1 MSSLFTGIQS
11 WFKSGNHGRY
21 LGLIL
26 NEIGNRKPEPLLAF
40 VAKACK
46 ISRATL
52 KGATF
57 HPEYSFKGSKG
68 IRRADLAIFLKGE
81 EILPAILIEI
91 KYHDKPLKETE
102 TKPAQLEDYVFWK
115 DEHPDRKVLI
125 LSRELFCA
133 EGCITRRWG
142 DLARE
147 LRPYCDKSD
156 LIAML
161 VTYLEEQGNVMQD
174 IDSKNLISFF
184 KRLVCGGSNAGTLA
198 NNLDGPAEFGKFLL
212 NMRLLAV
219 TFDHQFKSA
228 WNNAIENSKDTEF
241 ANGTRIA
248 TIDFR
253 IVNRTSTK
261 DESKAFEDDD
271 DNQTW
276 LSQSVKNG
284 GKIIV
289 FARHALGHG
298 HGKYMRIEY
307 GFIFDVEPR
316 DEAIVSVYAQTHG
329 GVFDTYSSTPHIFHQ
344 QKINLKVV
352 TDNAEANGEKTQVN
366 LNKLLGNVI
375 DDILLAP
382 TKLYKQQKDAVKSL
396 KKSLAAGRNL

>member
-11 WFKSGNHGRY
+11 WFDSKNHGRY
-21 LGLIL
+21 LALIL
-26 NEIGNRKPEPLLAF
+26 NEIGGRRPEPLLAF

-46 ISRATL
+46 INRTAL
-52 KGATF
+52 KGASFQT
-57 HPEYSFKGSKG
+57 EYSFRGSKG
-68 IRRADLAIFLKGE
+68 IRRADLAIFLKDE
-81 EILPAILIEI
+81 DNFPAILIEI

-102 TKPAQLEDYVFWK
+102 AKPAQLEDYVVWK

-133 EGCITRRWG
+133 TGCITRRWG

-174 IDSKNLISFF
+174 INNKNLIGFF
-184 KRLVCGGSNAGTLA
+184 KRLVCGGNAGTLA
-198 NNLDGPAEFGKFLL
+198 NNLDGPAEFSKFLS

-228 WNNAIENSKDTEF
+228 WNNAIENSNDTEF
-241 ANGTRIA
+241 TNGTRIA

-261 DESKAFEDDD
+261 DENRAFEEDDD
-271 DNQTW
+271 SQSW

-284 GKIIV
+284 GRIMA

-316 DEAIVSVYAQTHG
+316 EETRVSLYAQTHG
-329 GVFDTYSSTPHIFHQ
+329 SLFGTDSTTPHIFHQ
-344 QKINLKVV
+344 QEIHLEHITKH
-352 TDNAEANGEKTQVN
+352 AEVNGEKTEIK
-366 LNKLLGNVI
+366 LSKLLGKLI
-375 DDILLAP
+375 DEVLLDP
-382 TKLYKQQKDAVKSL
+382 SKLYSQQKETLKSL
-396 KKSLAAGRNL
+396 RKSLAASRDF

>member
-11 WFKSGNHGRY
+11 WFESKNHGRY
-21 LGLIL
+21 LALIL

-46 ISRATL
+46 INRATL

-57 HPEYSFKGSKG
+57 QSEYSFRGSKG
-68 IRRADLAIFLKGE
+68 VRRADLAIFLKDE
-81 EILPAILIEI
+81 EKFPAILIEI
-91 KYHDKPLKETE
+91 KYHDKPIKETE
-102 TKPAQLEDYVFWK
+102 TKPAQLDDYVAWK
-115 DEHPDRKVLI
+115 DEHPDRKVMI
-125 LSRELFCA
+125 LSRELFFA
-133 EGCITRRWG
+133 TGCITRRWG

-147 LRPYCDKSD
+147 LRPYCVKSD

-174 IDSKNLISFF
+174 INNKNLIGFF
-184 KRLVCGGSNAGTLA
+184 KRLVCSSRNAGTLA
-198 NNLDGPAEFGKFLL
+198 NNLDGPAEFSKFLS

-228 WNNAIENSKDTEF
+228 WNNAIENSDDTEF
-241 ANGTRIA
+241 TNGTRIA

-261 DESKAFEDDD
+261 NQSKAFEDDD
-271 DNQTW
+271 DKQGW

-284 GKIIV
+284 GRIIA

-307 GFIFDVEPR
+307 GFIFDVEPG
-316 DEAIVSVYAQTHG
+316 DDTAVSLYAQAHG
-329 GVFDTYSSTPHIFHQ
+329 SLFGTDSATPHIFHQ
-344 QKINLKVV
+344 QKINLEHV
-352 TDNAEANGEKTQVN
+352 TKYAEVNGEKTEMK

-375 DDILLAP
+375 DELLLDP
-382 TKLYKQQKDAVKSL
+382 SNLFNQQKEALESL
-396 KKSLAAGRNL
+396 KKSLAAGRDF